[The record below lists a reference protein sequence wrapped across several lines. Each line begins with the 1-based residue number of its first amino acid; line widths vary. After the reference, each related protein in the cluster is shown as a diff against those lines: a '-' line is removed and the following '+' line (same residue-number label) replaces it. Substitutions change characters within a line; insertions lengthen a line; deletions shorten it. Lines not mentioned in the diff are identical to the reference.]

1 MPESK
6 DGRQDDGVR
15 LQKVLAEAGLASR
28 RAAEELIAEGRVE
41 VNGDIAILGRRVD
54 PEHDVIRVDG
64 SRVPTAR
71 RHRYVMLNKPKGVVT
86 TLDDPEGRRTIADF
100 LPKGSRLFH
109 VGRLDAET
117 TGLLLLTNDGEL
129 ANRLTHPR
137 YEVSKTYVAAV
148 EGLVTPAVVK
158 RLKTGVDLDDGPLKP
173 DSVKVLDA
181 SPRGSLL
188 RITLHEGRNRAVRR
202 LLDAVG
208 HPVVDLSRVALGP
221 LQLGTLKIGQ
231 TRDLTRQELGAL
243 LDLAFTDSS
252 PAG

>member
-1 MPESK
+1 MPT
-6 DGRQDDGVR
+6 DGRGDADGIR

-41 VNGDIAILGRRVD
+41 VNGEVAILGRRVD
-54 PEHDVIRVDG
+54 PDRDVIRVDG
-64 SRVPTAR
+64 ARVPTAR
-71 RHRYVMLNKPKGVVT
+71 RHRYILLNKPKGVVT
-86 TLDDPEGRRTIADF
+86 TLDDPEGRRTVADF
-100 LPKGSRLFH
+100 LPKGPRLFH
-109 VGRLDAET
+109 VGRLDADT
-117 TGLLLLTNDGEL
+117 TGLLLLTNDGDL

-148 EGLVTPAVVK
+148 DGQVTPAV
-158 RLKTGVDLDDGPLKP
+158 LKKLKAGVELEDGLLKP
-173 DSVKVLDA
+173 DSVKLLDA

-221 LQLGTLKIGQ
+221 LQLGSLKIGQ
-231 TRDLTRQELGAL
+231 TRELTRDELGAL
-243 LDLAFTDSS
+243 LDLA
-252 PAG
+252 GL